1 MKSYS
6 ELILLPTFE
15 ERLHYLRT
23 GNIVAEETFGSKRYL
38 NQMLYNDDSWKSVR
52 RRAILRD
59 SDGDYILDL
68 AHKDFPFKEGVY
80 VHHINPISIEDILER
95 RSCVFDLNNLVCCS
109 FVTHQDIHYG
119 SSNSISRLP
128 ANRTKNDTCP
138 WR

>member
-15 ERLHYLRT
+15 ERLEYLRT
-23 GNIVAEETFGSKRYL
+23 GNVVGEETFGSKRYL
-38 NQMLYNDDSWKSVR
+38 NQILYNDEAWKTVR

-68 AHKDFPFKEGVY
+68 AHEDFPFKEGVY
-80 VHHINPISIEDILER
+80 VHHINPITVEDILER
-95 RSCVFDLNNLVCCS
+95 KASVFDLNNLICCS
-109 FVTHQDIHYG
+109 FTTHQDIHYG

-128 ANRTKNDTCP
+128 AKRTKNDTCP